1 MSHSI
6 LEKKRQKQ
14 HILVIFKL
22 CIGWE
27 GVETMD
33 AIYWINW
40 LYKLIIYRRLDHNE
54 ISSIG
59 DNTVDHVPS
68 LLIHSRGFA
77 YYLWVKFGRFLIMK
91 ARLFI
96 QYVYYS

>member
-1 MSHSI
+1 
-6 LEKKRQKQ
+6 
-14 HILVIFKL
+14 
-22 CIGWE
+22 
-27 GVETMD
+27 MD

-77 YYLWVKFGRFLIMK
+77 YYLWVKFGTELRTILQRESKNYINRQNQSTTGK
-91 ARLFI
+91 LWKP
-96 QYVYYS
+96 